1 VSGFSNKTGSPDL
14 TGPGSTLAGTA
25 NVEQIVRLNSLDQM
39 SPPAA
44 DLFMNNRRLVNIA
57 SPAFTTDAGT
67 AYGQLLAATYYEPTS
82 LYAKTIASTT
92 GAAIDT
98 TNLTVGPFT
107 AISTAVLVELSAV
120 GTIFAGTGSYMWGL
134 FNHTGGAQVGYWAQ
148 AAASPP
154 TGQTISTVR
163 ISIRVTGLTV
173 GTSYQY
179 DWAHVTSV
187 GTATGLLASQ
197 CNTGVGTA
205 SEYGPAIMR
214 VSAT

>member
-44 DLFMNNRRLVNIA
+44 DLFMNNRRLINIA
-57 SPAFTTDAGT
+57 SPSFTTDAGT

-82 LYAKTIASTT
+82 SYTKTIASTT

-107 AISTAVLVELSAV
+107 AISTAVYVELSAAA
-120 GTIFAGTGSYMWGL
+120 GLFAGTGSYMWGL

-148 AAASPP
+148 AASA
-154 TGQTISTVR
+154 TGNIPTVR
-163 ISIRVTGLTV
+163 IGIRVTGLTV

-179 DWAHVTSV
+179 DWAHVVSAV
-187 GTATGLLASQ
+187 TATGVMAANVQ
-197 CNTGVGTA
+197 TGAGA
-205 SEYGPAIMR
+205 GSEYGPAIMR